1 MTTEIFKRL
10 QSYNFQDDAEFATGL
25 AIILGHPETP
35 ASEAEM
41 NREDDLVLQ
50 AKCFF
55 FSRKENISPPINF
68 AAYKAWLAS
77 PTASATATQQESGSD
92 LNTGLSQ
99 PQSSAESGTA
109 SSEPAYPTS
118 FAHIVELIT
127 TGQPI
132 PGIEEIPD
140 TVLEGHDLATEKPRR
155 RKPWEK
161 DDVTAAPASAPTD
174 ETTTTTGAV

>member
-1 MTTEIFKRL
+1 MSHF
-10 QSYNFQDDAEFATGL
+10 
-25 AIILGHPETP
+25 
-35 ASEAEM
+35 
-41 NREDDLVLQ
+41 
-50 AKCFF
+50 
-55 FSRKENISPPINF
+55 RKENLSPPINF
-68 AAYKAWLAS
+68 AAYKTWLAS
-77 PTASATATQQESGSD
+77 PTADATQQESGSD
-92 LNTGLSQ
+92 SNTGLSQ
-99 PQSSAESGTA
+99 LQPSAESGTA

-161 DDVTAAPASAPTD
+161 DDGTAAPASAPAD
-174 ETTTTTGAV
+174 ETETETTTTTTTTTGAV

>member
-55 FSRKENISPPINF
+55 FSRC
-68 AAYKAWLAS
+68 AS
-77 PTASATATQQESGSD
+77 LVFILTP
-92 LNTGLSQ
+92 LL
-99 PQSSAESGTA
+99 
-109 SSEPAYPTS
+109 
-118 FAHIVELIT
+118 
-127 TGQPI
+127 
-132 PGIEEIPD
+132 
-140 TVLEGHDLATEKPRR
+140 
-155 RKPWEK
+155 
-161 DDVTAAPASAPTD
+161 
-174 ETTTTTGAV
+174 